1 MGIYIKGMQMP
12 ITCGSCWFCHA
23 VKDWHC
29 RLTGKSFESYSVGW
43 GNENNTGENGQH
55 PYIRRDD
62 CPFVEVPEPH
72 GRLIDASEEITVQM
86 YDDQHED
93 FYQVKM
99 TIDDLLSQSWIDAKA
114 PTVIPAEEEQ

>member
-12 ITCGSCWFCHA
+12 KRCIFCSWLQ
-23 VKDWHC
+23 KDLPSGIIYC
-29 RLTGKSFESYSVGW
+29 TATYPRIDISSV
-43 GNENNTGENGQH
+43 T
-55 PYIRRDD
+55 IDRRHDD
-62 CPFVEVPEPH
+62 CPLVEVPAPH
-72 GRLIDASEEITVQM
+72 GRLIDASEEIQVQM

-99 TIDDLLSQSWIDAKA
+99 TIDDLLSQSWIDAKS

>member
-12 ITCGSCWFCHA
+12 
-23 VKDWHC
+23 KDGCRNCIFVNRKWHGDVC
-29 RLTGKSFESYSVGW
+29 PILKREVTGNVERGGFQ
-43 GNENNTGENGQH
+43 T
-55 PYIRRDD
+55 D
-62 CPFVEVPEPH
+62 CPLVPVQPH
-72 GRLIDASEEITVQM
+72 GRLIDASEEIQVQM

-114 PTVIPAEEEQ
+114 PTVIPAEEEP